1 MVEYEEDYFT
11 RTVYKP
17 YQDFPRHTRV
27 VERFV
32 RIMRPRSVLDVGC
45 AYGYIILQVM
55 AEFERVAHRRYLGLA
70 YNAGE
75 GTEAHICNHGVD
87 WWFGII
93 PAQTYLTLTGK
104 SLDLEEQ
111 WLYKD

>member
-17 YQDFPRHTRV
+17 YQDFP
-27 VERFV
+27 
-32 RIMRPRSVLDVGC
+32 
-45 AYGYIILQVM
+45 ILQVM